1 MTTAGGAPHNTSP
14 TTARVT
20 TVLHTLDDTHIPTSH
35 IGRSTALLSP
45 QLGGVDDYDLCD
57 PDSKPTSQI
66 VYNAGFIHCL
76 ARSLASLCPYYV
88 PRLRWRRMRQRS
100 TISKRGE
107 GAPAR
112 KEGAYWGIYTL
123 PDLVVSE
130 EKTSIE
136 RETFDFSSAVPIVNS
151 FITYRD
157 APGGPVAYF
166 GDFSKVVNLLRPLFY
181 ALETLLGDFCLVR
194 NYYYYYSLP

>member
-1 MTTAGGAPHNTSP
+1 
-14 TTARVT
+14 
-20 TVLHTLDDTHIPTSH
+20 
-35 IGRSTALLSP
+35 
-45 QLGGVDDYDLCD
+45 
-57 PDSKPTSQI
+57 
-66 VYNAGFIHCL
+66 
-76 ARSLASLCPYYV
+76 
-88 PRLRWRRMRQRS
+88 MRQRS

-112 KEGAYWGIYTL
+112 KEQASWGICTL

-130 EKTSIE
+130 EKTRIE

-151 FITYRD
+151 FIAYRD

-194 NYYYYYSLP
+194 